1 MELKDDQELLC
12 TREKL
17 RLLTEHIETSERIVY
32 ENEYVRMLSL
42 RSLIRMKNQ
51 LTEEIIRYES
61 RKKTASRKA
70 VSHDA

>member
-1 MELKDDQELLC
+1 MELKDDQELQC

-17 RLLTEHIETSERIVY
+17 RQLTEHIANSERNAS
-32 ENEYVRMLSL
+32 ENEYVRMLSR